1 VFRPPAGRRP
11 VCVPLL
17 AAAGEPDIAAELREG
32 HELNGRDYRVHV
44 DGYTG
49 FTIVTTNRI
58 VDATTMLKTSS

>member
-1 VFRPPAGRRP
+1 
-11 VCVPLL
+11 VPLL